1 MQQQIVKEMK
11 VVKKIDAEY
20 EARRRIDFI
29 QRELI
34 TSGLKTLVLGVSGG
48 QDSTLLG
55 RLAQIAVKELGEEY
69 SFIAVRLPYG
79 MQFDEDD
86 CVKAIEFIKPSKV
99 ITHNIKNSVDAIVE
113 ELQLSEMAVS
123 DFNKG
128 NIKARIRMTSQY
140 AIAGEFNALVLGTD
154 HSAENITGFFT
165 KHGDGACD
173 IAPLFGLNK
182 RQGKEIL
189 KFLGADESLYL
200 KVPTADLED
209 DKVGLSDE
217 EALGVTYEEIDNY
230 LEGHEIDS
238 SSKDIIE
245 KHYKR
250 STHKRVLPKTIYD

>member
-1 MQQQIVKEMK
+1 MQQKIIKEMK
-11 VVKKIDAEY
+11 VTPEIDVAH

-29 QRELI
+29 QRELV
-34 TSGLKTLVLGVSGG
+34 TTGLKTLVLGISGG

-69 SFIAVRLPYG
+69 TFIAVRLPYG
-79 MQFDEDD
+79 VQFDEDD
-86 CVKAIEFIKPSKV
+86 CTKAIEFIKPSKV
-99 ITHNIKNSVDAIVE
+99 ITHNIKRSVDAIVD
-113 ELQLSEMAVS
+113 ELALSGIKVS

-128 NIKARIRMTSQY
+128 NIKARIRMSSQY
-140 AIAGEFNALVLGTD
+140 AIAGEFSALVLGTD

-182 RQGKEIL
+182 RQGKMLLE
-189 KFLGADESLYL
+189 FLGADEILYN
-200 KVPTADLED
+200 KIPTADLED

-217 EALGVTYEEIDNY
+217 EALGVTYTEIDDY
-230 LEGHEIDS
+230 LEGNEVHET
-238 SSKDIIE
+238 SKDIIE
-245 KHYKR
+245 NHYKR